1 MNERMITQN
10 EIFAARTQGMGVLT
24 GDEAIALGVTGPNL
38 RASGVP
44 FDVRK
49 AHPVL
54 DLQRARVRR
63 HHPARAATRTRGTCS
78 ASPRSSR
85 AST

>member
-1 MNERMITQN
+1 
-10 EIFAARTQGMGVLT
+10 MGVLS
-24 GDEAIALGVTGPNL
+24 GKEAISLGVTGPNL

-49 AHPVL
+49 AHPYSIYPELEFDVITQERG
-54 DLQRARVRR
+54 DSYARYS
-63 HHPARAATRTRGTCS
+63 S